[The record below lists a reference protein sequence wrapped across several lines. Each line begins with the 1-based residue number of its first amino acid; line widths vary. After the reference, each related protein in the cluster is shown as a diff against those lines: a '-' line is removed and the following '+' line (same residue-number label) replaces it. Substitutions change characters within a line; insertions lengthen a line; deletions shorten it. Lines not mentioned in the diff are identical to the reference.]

1 MANYPPYPYGGYQ
14 PMQMPQMTPQ
24 MSMPQMAP
32 QMPQNGQFGQ
42 GGLSSMS
49 RPVSSREEAQATAAD
64 FSGAMMV
71 FPDVAHGRVYLKRWN
86 MQTGAA
92 DFMEFGPVAETAKAE
107 SAPAAPAVEYVPLQ
121 AYQEDMEKLRKELA
135 AIKGVVINGE

>member
-42 GGLSSMS
+42 GGLSPMS

-92 DFMEFGPVAETAKAE
+92 DFMEFGPVEAVAENATV
-107 SAPAAPAVEYVPLQ
+107 PEYVCLQ
-121 AYQEDMEKLRKELA
+121 TYQEDMEKLRKELA

>member
-42 GGLSSMS
+42 GGLSPMS

-92 DFMEFGPVAETAKAE
+92 DFMEFGPVEAVAENATT
-107 SAPAAPAVEYVPLQ
+107 PEYVCLQ
-121 AYQEDMEKLRKELA
+121 TYQEDMEKLRKELA
-135 AIKGVVINGE
+135 GLKKVIINDE

>member
-14 PMQMPQMTPQ
+14 PMQMPQMQIPQ
-24 MSMPQMAP
+24 MTP

-42 GGLSSMS
+42 GGLSPMS

-64 FSGAMMV
+64 FSGALMV
-71 FPDVAHGRVYLKRWN
+71 FPDLAHGHVYLKRWN

-92 DFMEFGPVAETAKAE
+92 DFVEFGPVETVAENATV
-107 SAPAAPAVEYVPLQ
+107 PEYVCLHT
-121 AYQEDMEKLRKELA
+121 YQEDMEKLRKELSDL
-135 AIKGVVINGE
+135 KKVIISNE

>member
-14 PMQMPQMTPQ
+14 PMQMPQMQ
-24 MSMPQMAP
+24 MPQMAP

-42 GGLSSMS
+42 GGLSPMS

-64 FSGAMMV
+64 FSGALMV
-71 FPDVAHGRVYLKRWN
+71 FPDLAHGHVYLKRWN

-92 DFMEFGPVAETAKAE
+92 DFVEFGPVETVAENATV
-107 SAPAAPAVEYVPLQ
+107 SEYVCLHT
-121 AYQEDMEKLRKELA
+121 YQEDMEKLRKELSDL
-135 AIKGVVINGE
+135 KKVIISNE

>member
-14 PMQMPQMTPQ
+14 PMQMPQMP
-24 MSMPQMAP
+24 MPQMAP
-32 QMPQNGQFGQ
+32 QMPQNGQMSG
-42 GGLSSMS
+42 GGLSPMS

-92 DFMEFGPVAETAKAE
+92 DFLEFGPVETVAENATV
-107 SAPAAPAVEYVPLQ
+107 PEYVCMQ
-121 AYQEDMEKLRKELA
+121 TYRDDMERLQKELA
-135 AIKGVVINGE
+135 ELKGVIAGG

>member
-14 PMQMPQMTPQ
+14 PMQMPQMTTQ

-42 GGLSSMS
+42 GGLSPMS

-92 DFMEFGPVAETAKAE
+92 DFMEFGPVVEAAE
-107 SAPAAPAVEYVPLQ
+107 APAAEYVPLQ

>member
-24 MSMPQMAP
+24 MPMPQMAP

-42 GGLSSMS
+42 GGLSPMS
-49 RPVSSREEAQATAAD
+49 RPVSSREEAQACAAD
-64 FSGAMMV
+64 FSGALMV

-86 MQTGAA
+86 LQAGAA
-92 DFMEFGPVAETAKAE
+92 DFMEFSPVT
-107 SAPAAPAVEYVPLQ
+107 SVAPEEAAPTVEYVSMQ
-121 AYQEDMEKLRKELA
+121 TYQEDMEKLRKDIST
-135 AIKGVVINGE
+135 IKGVILNGE

>member
-32 QMPQNGQFGQ
+32 QMPQTGQFGQ
-42 GGLSSMS
+42 GGLSPMS

-92 DFMEFGPVAETAKAE
+92 DFMEFGPVADAAE
-107 SAPAAPAVEYVPLQ
+107 APAVEYVCMQ
-121 AYQEDMEKLRKELA
+121 TYRDDMERLQKDLAEL
-135 AIKGVVINGE
+135 KGVIAGD

>member
-14 PMQMPQMTPQ
+14 PMQIPQMTPQ

-42 GGLSSMS
+42 GGLSPMS
-49 RPVSSREEAQATAAD
+49 RPVSSREEAQACAAD
-64 FSGAMMV
+64 FSGALMV

-86 MQTGAA
+86 LQSGAA
-92 DFMEFGPVAETAKAE
+92 DFMEFGPMEAVAENATT
-107 SAPAAPAVEYVPLQ
+107 PEYVCLQ
-121 AYQEDMEKLRKELA
+121 TYQEDMAALRKELA
-135 AIKGVVINGE
+135 GIKKVIISDE

>member
-14 PMQMPQMTPQ
+14 PMQMPQMPPQ
-24 MSMPQMAP
+24 MPMPQMAP

-49 RPVSSREEAQATAAD
+49 RPVSSREEAQACAAD
-64 FSGAMMV
+64 FSGALMV
-71 FPDVAHGRVYLKRWN
+71 FPDVAHSRVYLKRWN

-92 DFMEFGPVAETAKAE
+92 DFVEFGPVETVTENATT
-107 SAPAAPAVEYVPLQ
+107 SEYVCLQ
-121 AYQEDMEKLRKELA
+121 TYQEDMAALRKELA
-135 AIKGVVINGE
+135 GIKKVIISDE

>member
-1 MANYPPYPYGGYQ
+1 MANYPLYPYGGYQ

-42 GGLSSMS
+42 GGLSPMS

-64 FSGAMMV
+64 FSGALMI
-71 FPDVAHGRVYLKRWN
+71 FPDLAHNRVYLKRWN

-92 DFMEFGPVAETAKAE
+92 DFVEFGSVETVAENATV
-107 SAPAAPAVEYVPLQ
+107 PEYVCLQ
-121 AYQEDMEKLRKELA
+121 TYQEDMEKLRKELA
-135 AIKGVVINGE
+135 GLKKVIINDE

>member
-14 PMQMPQMTPQ
+14 PMQMPQMQ
-24 MSMPQMAP
+24 MPQMAP

-42 GGLSSMS
+42 GGLSPMS

-92 DFMEFGPVAETAKAE
+92 DFMEFGPVEAVAENATT
-107 SAPAAPAVEYVPLQ
+107 PEYVCLQ
-121 AYQEDMEKLRKELA
+121 TYQEDMEKLRKELA
-135 AIKGVVINGE
+135 GLKKVIINDE

>member
-42 GGLSSMS
+42 GGLSPMS

-92 DFMEFGPVAETAKAE
+92 DFMEFGPVETVAENATV
-107 SAPAAPAVEYVPLQ
+107 PEYVCLQ
-121 AYQEDMEKLRKELA
+121 TYQEDMEKLRKELTGL
-135 AIKGVVINGE
+135 KKVIINDE

>member
-42 GGLSSMS
+42 GGLSPMS

-92 DFMEFGPVAETAKAE
+92 DFLEFGPVVEAAEV
-107 SAPAAPAVEYVPLQ
+107 PAVEYVCLQ
-121 AYQEDMEKLRKELA
+121 TYTEDMEKLRKELDGL
-135 AIKGVVINGE
+135 KKVIISDE

>member
-14 PMQMPQMTPQ
+14 PMQMPQMP
-24 MSMPQMAP
+24 MPQMAP
-32 QMPQNGQFGQ
+32 QMPQNGQMSG
-42 GGLSSMS
+42 GGLSPMS

-92 DFMEFGPVAETAKAE
+92 DFLEFGPVVDAAE
-107 SAPAAPAVEYVPLQ
+107 APAVEYVCMQ
-121 AYQEDMEKLRKELA
+121 TYRDDMERLQKELA
-135 AIKGVVINGE
+135 ELKGVIRNVE

>member
-14 PMQMPQMTPQ
+14 PMQMPQMP
-24 MSMPQMAP
+24 MPQMAP
-32 QMPQNGQFGQ
+32 QMPQNGQMSG
-42 GGLSSMS
+42 GGLSPMS
-49 RPVSSREEAQATAAD
+49 RPVSSKEEAQATAAD
-64 FSGAMMV
+64 FSGALML
-71 FPDVAHGRVYLKRWN
+71 FPDISHGRVYLKRWN

-92 DFMEFGPVAETAKAE
+92 DFLEFGPVVETAKAE
-107 SAPAAPAVEYVPLQ
+107 NTPAVEYVPLQ

>member
-42 GGLSSMS
+42 GGLSPMS

-64 FSGAMMV
+64 FSGALML
-71 FPDVAHGRVYLKRWN
+71 FPDISHGRVYLKRWN

-92 DFMEFGPVAETAKAE
+92 DFLEFGPVEAVAENATV
-107 SAPAAPAVEYVPLQ
+107 PEYVCLQ
-121 AYQEDMEKLRKELA
+121 TYQEDMEKLRKELA
-135 AIKGVVINGE
+135 GLKKVIINDE